1 MSCRQFGNI
10 AVIALALAAT
20 SVAGLTPAYA
30 EFPEKPIKVIVG
42 FRAGGATD
50 TLTKMVSQSLSEA
63 LGQAVVTQSITGGGG
78 AVGSAAAVR
87 AKPDGYTL
95 LVGSNGTLTV
105 NPQIRET
112 GYTHESFV
120 ALGRMASVPLG
131 WAVRSDSKIK
141 SMGDLAAHIKSN
153 PRTKYTSVGAGSSV
167 HLAAALWAESLGIK
181 DLIHIGNRGGRGAI
195 VKLLSGEVKFITIS
209 ATNFPSQLKDGKG
222 DLRPLAVTSNGRWK
236 YADQIPTLMEQGFD
250 QFFYSWWGL
259 FAPKGVP
266 EATLATLRS
275 AVKKVVTHP
284 DMAANMKK
292 FYFTPAYAD
301 HNELAKIIARDLEIN
316 RKALAS
322 LGKLRKK

>member
-1 MSCRQFGNI
+1 MSCKRLGTHT
-10 AVIALALAAT
+10 AVALTFAAT
-20 SVAGLTPAYA
+20 ALTMPAYA

-50 TLTKMVSQSLSEA
+50 TLTKLVAQSLTKE
-63 LGQAVVTQSITGGGG
+63 LGQAVVTLNVTGGGG
-78 AVGSAAAVR
+78 AVGTAAAAR
-87 AKPDGYTL
+87 AKPDGYTIV
-95 LVGSNGTLTV
+95 VGSNGTLTV
-105 NPQIRET
+105 NPQIRNT

-131 WAVRSDSKIK
+131 WAVRTSDEIK
-141 SMGDLAAHIKSN
+141 SMTDLVAHLKSN
-153 PRTKYTSVGAGSSV
+153 PRTKFTSVGAGSSV

-181 DLIHIGNRGGRGAI
+181 DLVHIGNRGGRGAI

-209 ATNFPSQLKDGKG
+209 ATNFPSQLKKGKG
-222 DLRPLAVTSNGRWK
+222 DLRPLAVTSNGRWE
-236 YADQIPTLMEQGFD
+236 YADQIPTLMEQGFN
-250 QFFYSWWGL
+250 QSFYSWWGL
-259 FAPKGVP
+259 FTPTGTPQA
-266 EATLATLRS
+266 ALSTLRA

-284 DMAANMKK
+284 DMAATMKK

-301 HNELAKIIARDLEIN
+301 HTALAKIIAGDLEIN